1 MKRIAITNILLIS
14 AALSISGCQ
23 TMDNMHLW
31 LQDNPERVKV
41 AAAGGLG
48 GLLLAG
54 HFTTAV
60 LPAVIAG
67 AGGALIGWRIADHL
81 YEEEMEAHA
90 EAIHFAAEGPT
101 GKEFAWINPETGNTG
116 AVVATEDIWTTENG
130 SNDGYKIKPMGARVS
145 IRRPGPKI
153 SVVSTAEEV
162 ARP

>member
-1 MKRIAITNILLIS
+1 MMSRKMLGLDKISSKPVKESFFSQPVKIIL
-14 AALSISGCQ
+14 AA
-23 TMDNMHLW
+23 
-31 LQDNPERVKV
+31 V
-41 AAAGGLG
+41 GGLG

-90 EAIHFAAEGPT
+90 EAIRFAAEGPT
-101 GKEFAWINPETGNTG
+101 GKEFAWINPETGNKG

-130 SNDGYKIKPMGARVS
+130 SVCRDLQAAIAINDH
-145 IRRPGPKI
+145 
-153 SVVSTAEEV
+153 THAERKTVCRTKEGV
-162 ARP
+162 WQPAG

>member
-23 TMDNMHLW
+23 TMDNIHSW

-41 AAAGGLG
+41 AAAGGLE

-90 EAIHFAAEGPT
+90 EAIRFAAEGPT
-101 GKEFAWINPETGNTG
+101 GKEFAWINPETGNKG

-130 SNDGYKIKPMGARVS
+130 SVCRDLQAAIAINDQ
-145 IRRPGPKI
+145 
-153 SVVSTAEEV
+153 THAERKTVCRTKEGV
-162 ARP
+162 WQPAG